1 MRAAFWSFC
10 LLIWTLC
17 SADGASVTLAWDA
30 SPSDDV
36 VRYVVSMGTNSSG
49 PYSQQW
55 AVAGQLNT
63 QLIVPALS
71 PGRYYFVAQAVN
83 TSNLWS
89 DFSNQLEV
97 LIPTPPQLAMVE
109 RPSVLLTGTVYRATN
124 ALGPWKE
131 LVRLPPVAVPADGG
145 NGYFRLGLEWGRAGA
160 ERE

>member
-36 VRYVVSMGTNSSG
+36 VRYVVSMGTNSGG
-49 PYSQQW
+49 PYPQQW
-55 AVAGQLNT
+55 PVDGQFNT

-89 DFSNQLEV
+89 DFSNQVEV
-97 LIPTPPQLAMVE
+97 LIPTPPQLVMVE
-109 RPSVLLTGTVYRATN
+109 RSSVLLTGTLYRATN
-124 ALGPWKE
+124 VLGPWE
-131 LVRLPPVAVPADGG
+131 EFIRLPVVAVPFDGDVG
-145 NGYFRLGLEWGRAGA
+145 LFRLGLEWGQP
-160 ERE
+160 

>member
-30 SPSDDV
+30 SPSVDV
-36 VRYVVSMGTNSSG
+36 VRYVVSMGTNSDG
-49 PYSQQW
+49 PYPQQW
-55 AVAGQLNT
+55 PVAGQFNT
-63 QLIVPALS
+63 QLIVPALI
-71 PGRYYFVAQAVN
+71 PGRYFFVAQAVN

-89 DFSNQLEV
+89 DFSNQVEV

-109 RPSVLLTGTVYRATN
+109 RPALSLTGIVYRATN
-124 ALGPWKE
+124 VLGPWE
-131 LVRLPPVAVPADGG
+131 EFVRLPVVAVPF
-145 NGYFRLGLEWGRAGA
+145 NGDVGFFRLGLEWGRVEV